1 MQIKE
6 TFSLRDNDTHEIL
19 RSQMSYEEAA
29 ALRDSKEPV
38 NTHNYYQHTDY
49 KYEILSDQYVCDNC
63 HHPEDFPHYTC
74 AIKYDYIRVCD
85 YCHHQI

>member
-1 MQIKE
+1 MQKE
-6 TFSLRDNDTHEIL
+6 TFSLRDNKTLEYL
-19 RSQMSYEEAA
+19 RSNMSYEEAA

-38 NTHNYYQHTDY
+38 ASHNYYTSY

-74 AIKYDYIRVCD
+74 TIKYDYVRECD
-85 YCHHQI
+85 NCYRQC